1 MIICDHQNKVYLRWR
16 DSDGNRVSETIEDYK
31 PYFYIDVDS
40 DMPEVFDFK
49 SSYGVKRVR
58 PTYDFTDTFS
68 EWKNIKGEPL
78 VKVILNGTKQVYDV
92 RKKWDKTY
100 EADISLS
107 RKYCVDRMD
116 SIKEYDLRKWYLDIE
131 TQVGGRWADAINAIT
146 IYDNYDEEYFTLSWW
161 PYEPIPSIKNAII
174 FEDEEEM
181 LSRFIEL
188 VEEKDPDMFVGWYIN
203 GFDIPTIIKR
213 IVKNKLNPR
222 RLSPVND
229 IKGASHNRVF
239 NANYNNTAQPI
250 KGRISYCLMST
261 FERLWLDSQRGTLPS
276 LSLDYCSKLVLGETA
291 GKVKDSKFKD
301 EEFFKRAWLE
311 DTNIFLEYN
320 KVDVELMVRMDK
332 EMNISE
338 NSLALQRLLICPLD
352 VTFHNTQMA
361 ASYFMRHATWKAP
374 TGSRGNKGKYEAA
387 FVMNPLTENTYG
399 LHENIAVFD
408 FKSLYP
414 SMMASRNICWSTK
427 NKDGGSVNKI
437 DFSVPKNLSEW
448 KKEMVDV
455 VYLKEPMGV
464 LPNAVISLMKLR
476 DGYKEARSNASNA
489 EEYRKWDSAQMAT
502 KRVVNAFYGVL
513 AKDGYGWGD
522 MDMAASITASAR
534 EAMRAVA
541 FKAIEYGYEVIYGH
555 TDSIFVKVKDVDD
568 AKQLCIKLNEYIR
581 EYVFDEYVEL
591 EFEKLAETFFLS
603 KKKNRY
609 CGYLSWKDGKY
620 MDESEFFVMGF
631 EMKKS
636 NETQL
641 AKGFQEQILQMVC
654 KGNDE
659 KEITTYAR
667 KLYLQITG
675 GEIPSYKIIKRSRLK
690 RSLDKYKSIAGG
702 VAGIYYYNNYL
713 DFEPIEVGD
722 SYYYYLI
729 DNSKI
734 FNYPNRIRIGD
745 NYRRV
750 EYMACKKVEDVIDR
764 FPPNW
769 NKIAESEIIKKVK
782 LIYDSMGWDLEAISI
797 NGIQKKLDE
806 WW

>member
-1 MIICDHQNKVYLRWR
+1 MIICDHQNKIYLRWR
-16 DSDGNRVSETIEDYK
+16 NDNGERETKVIDDYQ
-31 PYFYIDVDS
+31 PYFYINRDS
-40 DMPEVFDFK
+40 HMPELFDIKTKF
-49 SSYGVKRVR
+49 GVRRVR
-58 PTYDFTDTFS
+58 PEYDFEGSFG
-68 EWKNIKGEPL
+68 EWENIKGEPL
-78 VKVILNGTKQVYDV
+78 VKVTLDDSKQMYDI
-92 RKKWDKTY
+92 RKKWDETY

-116 SIKEYDLRKWYLDIE
+116 SIEEYDLKKWYLDIE
-131 TQVGGRWADAINAIT
+131 TQVGGRFDEAINAIT
-146 IYDNYDEEYFTLSWW
+146 IYDTYDKEYTTLTWW
-161 PYEPIPSIKNAII
+161 PFEPIPKYENVIVL
-174 FEDEEEM
+174 EDEQE
-181 LSRFIEL
+181 LLLTFIRL
-188 VEEKDPDMFVGWYIN
+188 VESKDPDMFIGWYIN

-213 IVKNKLNPR
+213 IVKNELNPR

-229 IKGASHNRVF
+229 IKGASHNRIYNVR
-239 NANYNNTAQPI
+239 YNNTAQPI
-250 KGRISYCLMST
+250 KGRITYCLMST
-261 FERLWLDSQRGTLPS
+261 FERLWIDSQKGTLPS
-276 LSLDYCSKLVLGETA
+276 LSLDFCSKLLLGEDV
-291 GKVKDSKFKD
+291 GKVKDSKFKG
-301 EEFFKRAWLE
+301 EEFFNKAWLE
-311 DTNIFLEYN
+311 DTKIFLEYN
-320 KVDVELMVRMDK
+320 RVDVELMVRIDK

-352 VTFHNTQMA
+352 VTFYNSQMG
-361 ASYFMRHATWKAP
+361 ASYFMRHANWKAP
-374 TGSRGNKGKYEAA
+374 TGVKGDKGKYEAA

-427 NKDGGSVNKI
+427 NKDGDSVNEI

-448 KKEMVDV
+448 EKERVDV
-455 VYLKEPMGV
+455 VYVKEPMGV

-541 FKAIEYGYEVIYGH
+541 FKTIEYGYDVIYGH
-555 TDSIFVKVKDVDD
+555 TDSIFVKVKDADD
-568 AKQLCIKLNEYIR
+568 AKQLCIKLNDYIIND
-581 EYVFDEYVEL
+581 VFNEYVEL

-620 MDESEFFVMGF
+620 LDESEFFVMGF

-636 NETQL
+636 NETKV
-641 AKGFQEQILQMVC
+641 AKGFQKEVLQKLC
-654 KGNDE
+654 NGGTE
-659 KEITTYAR
+659 KEITSHAR
-667 KLYLQITG
+667 KLYSQIIN
-675 GEIPSYKIIKRSRLK
+675 GEVPQTEIIKRSRLK
-690 RSLDKYKSIAGG
+690 RSLDEYKMIAGG
-702 VAGIYYYNNYL
+702 VAGIYYHNTYL
-713 DFEPIEVGD
+713 DLEPIEVGD
-722 SYYYYLI
+722 SYYYYSV

-734 FNYPNRIRIGD
+734 YNYPNQILLGG

-750 EYMACKKVEDVIDR
+750 EYMACKNIDDVIVK

-769 NKIAESEIIKKVK
+769 MKIADSEVMRKVS
-782 LIYDSMGWDLEAISI
+782 LIYDSMNWDLEAISMK
-797 NGIQKKLDE
+797 GIQTKLDE
-806 WW
+806 W